1 MREKTMFYLSH
12 ISAIYGPIELRF
24 GYDAP
29 VGLCYHISRVHAPN
43 TRFRGPWGPLK

>member
-1 MREKTMFYLSH
+1 MREKTMIYSSH

-29 VGLCYHISRVHAPN
+29 VGLCYLTSI
-43 TRFRGPWGPLK
+43 K